1 MRYYPRLSP
10 KTINCLARFPLSAK
24 RAEFPTYRVF
34 FMKSPDRLLIVD
46 DVPDNLFLVRTI
58 LEEEGYEVITS
69 SNGQDALKIIKSGEL
84 PDLVLLDVMMPVMD
98 GYEVTKQIRAIIDL
112 PFIPILLITAYD
124 RANAVKGLDLGADEF
139 IRKPIEAD
147 ELLARVRSLLRL
159 KHSIA
164 ERDRI
169 DRQRQDFVS
178 RLTHDLRTPLV
189 AADRMLGLLQDGVL
203 GQISPEICE
212 ALTIMG
218 RSNRNLLEMVNK
230 LLDVYRYESGSKT
243 INLQPL
249 DLRELLAQVVQE
261 LKPIAIS
268 KNLELIADLEAID
281 QDQIQIK
288 GDRLE
293 LLRVFNNLIGNAL
306 KFTDAGRVQVSLKL
320 DKSEAIIAIADTG
333 AGISL
338 EEQPFLFQRFRQG
351 NHQKQG
357 SGLGLYLSHYIIE
370 AHHGRIS
377 VKSPNLNSPPDSL
390 GGSTFFVHLPI
401 ISS

>member
-1 MRYYPRLSP
+1 
-10 KTINCLARFPLSAK
+10 
-24 RAEFPTYRVF
+24 
-34 FMKSPDRLLIVD
+34 MKSPDRLLIVD

-58 LEEEGYEVITS
+58 LEDEGYEIITS
-69 SNGQDALKIIKSGEL
+69 SNGHDALKIIESEP
-84 PDLVLLDVMMPVMD
+84 PDLVLLDVMMPLMD
-98 GYEVTKQIRAIIDL
+98 GYEVTRRIRAMKDL

-203 GQISPEICE
+203 GEISPEIRE

-218 RSNRNLLEMVNK
+218 RSNHNLLEMVNK

-249 DLRELLAQVVQE
+249 DLKELLNQVVQE

-268 KNLELIADLEAID
+268 KNLELTADLDDIATV
-281 QDQIQIK
+281 K

-293 LLRVFNNLIGNAL
+293 LLRVFNNLLGNAL
-306 KFTDAGRVQVSLKL
+306 KFTEAGSVHVSLKL
-320 DKSEAIIAIADTG
+320 EKSEAIIAIADTG
-333 AGISL
+333 AGISP

-357 SGLGLYLSHYIIE
+357 SGLGLYLSHYIIN
-370 AHHGRIS
+370 AHNGKIL
-377 VKSPNLNSPPDSL
+377 VKSPNLDSQQ
-390 GGSTFFVHLPI
+390 GSTFFVHLPI
-401 ISS
+401 ITL

>member
-1 MRYYPRLSP
+1 
-10 KTINCLARFPLSAK
+10 
-24 RAEFPTYRVF
+24 
-34 FMKSPDRLLIVD
+34 MKSPDRLLIVD

-58 LEEEGYEVITS
+58 LEEEGYEIITL
-69 SNGQDALKIIKSGEL
+69 SNGQDALKIIETEP
-84 PDLVLLDVMMPVMD
+84 PDLILLDVMMPVMD
-98 GYEVTKQIRAIIDL
+98 GYEVTRRVRAMKDL

-164 ERDRI
+164 ERDHI

-203 GQISPEICE
+203 GEISPEICE
-212 ALTIMG
+212 ALKIMG
-218 RSNRNLLEMVNK
+218 RSNSNLLEMVNK

-243 INLQPL
+243 INLQSL
-249 DLRELLAQVVQE
+249 DLKELLDQVVQE

-268 KNLELIADLEAID
+268 KNLELIADLEDICLV
-281 QDQIQIK
+281 K

-306 KFTDAGRVQVSLKL
+306 KFTESGSVHVSLKS
-320 DKSEAIIAIADTG
+320 DRAEAIIAIADTG
-333 AGISL
+333 TGVPL
-338 EEQPFLFQRFRQG
+338 EEQPFLFQRFSQG

-357 SGLGLYLSHYIIE
+357 SGLGLYLSHYIVN
-370 AHHGRIS
+370 AHNGKIL
-377 VKSPNLNSPPDSL
+377 VKSPNLDSRK
-390 GGSTFFVHLPI
+390 GSTFFVHLPI
-401 ISS
+401 IKP

>member
-1 MRYYPRLSP
+1 
-10 KTINCLARFPLSAK
+10 
-24 RAEFPTYRVF
+24 
-34 FMKSPDRLLIVD
+34 MKSPDRLLIVD

-58 LEEEGYEVITS
+58 LEEEGYEIVTS
-69 SNGQDALKIIKSGEL
+69 SNGQEALKIIETEP

-98 GYEVTKQIRAIIDL
+98 GYEVTRRMRAMKDL

-203 GQISPEICE
+203 GEISPQICE

-218 RSNRNLLEMVNK
+218 RSNSNLLEMVNK

-249 DLRELLAQVVQE
+249 DLKELLDQVVQE

-268 KNLELIADLEAID
+268 KNLELIADLDDIGLV
-281 QDQIQIK
+281 K
-288 GDRLE
+288 VDRLE

-306 KFTDAGRVQVSLKL
+306 KFTESGRVHVSLTS
-320 DKSEAIIAIADTG
+320 DQSEAIIAIADTG
-333 AGISL
+333 AGVPL
-338 EEQPFLFQRFRQG
+338 EEQPFLFQRFSQG

-357 SGLGLYLSHYIIE
+357 SGLGLYLSHYIVN
-370 AHHGRIS
+370 AHNGKIF
-377 VKSPNLNSPPDSL
+377 VKSPNLDSQK
-390 GGSTFFVHLPI
+390 GSTFSVHLPI
-401 ISS
+401 ITP

>member
-1 MRYYPRLSP
+1 
-10 KTINCLARFPLSAK
+10 
-24 RAEFPTYRVF
+24 
-34 FMKSPDRLLIVD
+34 MKD
-46 DVPDNLFLVRTI
+46 
-58 LEEEGYEVITS
+58 
-69 SNGQDALKIIKSGEL
+69 
-84 PDLVLLDVMMPVMD
+84 M
-98 GYEVTKQIRAIIDL
+98 

-203 GQISPEICE
+203 GEISPEICE
-212 ALTIMG
+212 ALKIMG
-218 RSNRNLLEMVNK
+218 RSNHNLLEMVNK
-230 LLDVYRYESGSKT
+230 LLDVYRYESGSKS
-243 INLQPL
+243 IDLQPL
-249 DLRELLAQVVQE
+249 NLKNLLEQVVQE

-268 KNLELIADLEAID
+268 KNLELIANLDSIAEV
-281 QDQIQIK
+281 K

-306 KFTDAGRVQVSLKL
+306 KFTESGIVGVKLKQNET
-320 DKSEAIIAIADTG
+320 EAIIEIADTG
-333 AGISL
+333 TGIPPK
-338 EEQPFLFQRFRQG
+338 EQTFLFQRFSQG

-357 SGLGLYLSHYIIE
+357 SGLGLYLSHYIIS
-370 AHHGRIS
+370 AHNGKIL
-377 VKSPNLNSPPDSL
+377 VKSPPDIDSPQ
-390 GGSTFFVHLPI
+390 GSAFFVHLPI
-401 ISS
+401 ITS

>member
-1 MRYYPRLSP
+1 
-10 KTINCLARFPLSAK
+10 
-24 RAEFPTYRVF
+24 
-34 FMKSPDRLLIVD
+34 MKSPDRLLIID
-46 DVPDNLFLVRTI
+46 DVPDNLFLARTI
-58 LEEEGYEVITS
+58 LEEEGYEITTS
-69 SNGQDALKIIKSGEL
+69 TNGHTALEIVQTEP
-84 PDLVLLDVMMPVMD
+84 PDLILLDVMMPGID
-98 GYEVTKQIRAIIDL
+98 GYEVTKRIRAMPDL

-203 GQISPEICE
+203 GEISPEVRE

-218 RSNRNLLEMVNK
+218 RSNLNLLEMVNK

-249 DLRELLAQVVQE
+249 NIKELLEQVVEE
-261 LKPIAIS
+261 LKPIAMS
-268 KNLELIADLEAID
+268 KKLPLEAQLGD
-281 QDQIQIK
+281 AVPMVK

-306 KFTDAGRVQVSLKL
+306 KFTDQGSVSVGLTTV
-320 DKSEAIIAIADTG
+320 DQEVVISVADTG
-333 AGISL
+333 PGICE
-338 EEQPFLFQRFRQG
+338 EEQQFLFQRFRQG
-351 NHQKQG
+351 IHQKQG
-357 SGLGLYLSHYIIE
+357 SGLGLYLSHYIIS
-370 AHHGRIS
+370 AHGGKIH
-377 VKSPNLNSPPDSL
+377 VKSSPNH
-390 GGSTFFVHLPI
+390 GSTFYVHLPL
-401 ISS
+401 

>member
-1 MRYYPRLSP
+1 
-10 KTINCLARFPLSAK
+10 
-24 RAEFPTYRVF
+24 
-34 FMKSPDRLLIVD
+34 MKSPDRLLIVD

-58 LEEEGYEVITS
+58 LEEEGYEIIAA
-69 SNGQDALKIIKSGEL
+69 SNGHEALKIIESE
-84 PDLVLLDVMMPVMD
+84 PIDLVLLDVMMPLMD
-98 GYEVTKQIRAIIDL
+98 GYEVTRRIRAMKDL

-203 GQISPEICE
+203 GEISPQIGE

-249 DLRELLAQVVQE
+249 NLQELLEQVVEE

-268 KNLELIADLEAID
+268 KNLELTADLD
-281 QDQIQIK
+281 QTATVK

-306 KFTDAGRVQVSLKL
+306 KFTEVGKVHVSLKL
-320 DKSEAIIAIADTG
+320 AQNEAHQSEAIIAIADTG
-333 AGISL
+333 AGIPIN
-338 EEQPFLFQRFRQG
+338 EQPFLFQRFRQG

-357 SGLGLYLSHYIIE
+357 SGLGLYLSHYIIS
-370 AHHGRIS
+370 AHDGKIL
-377 VKSPNLNSPPDSL
+377 VKSPNLDTQQ
-390 GGSTFFVHLPI
+390 GSTFFVHLPI
-401 ISS
+401 I

>member
-1 MRYYPRLSP
+1 
-10 KTINCLARFPLSAK
+10 
-24 RAEFPTYRVF
+24 
-34 FMKSPDRLLIVD
+34 MKSPDRLLIVD

-58 LEEEGYEVITS
+58 LEEEGYEIITL
-69 SNGQDALKIIKSGEL
+69 SNGQDALKIIETEP
-84 PDLVLLDVMMPVMD
+84 PDLILLDVMMPVMD
-98 GYEVTKQIRAIIDL
+98 GYEVTRRVRAMKDL

-124 RANAVKGLDLGADEF
+124 RANAVKGLDLGEDEF

-178 RLTHDLRTPLV
+178 RLTHDLRTPFV

-203 GQISPEICE
+203 GEVSPEICE
-212 ALTIMG
+212 ALKIMG
-218 RSNRNLLEMVNK
+218 RSNSNLLEMVNK

-243 INLQPL
+243 INLQSL
-249 DLRELLAQVVQE
+249 DLKELLDQVVQE

-268 KNLELIADLEAID
+268 KNLELNADLEDICLV
-281 QDQIQIK
+281 K

-306 KFTDAGRVQVSLKL
+306 KFTESGSVHVSLKS
-320 DKSEAIIAIADTG
+320 DRSEAIIAIADTG
-333 AGISL
+333 TGVPL
-338 EEQPFLFQRFRQG
+338 EEQPFLFQRFSQG

-357 SGLGLYLSHYIIE
+357 SGLGLYLSHYIVN
-370 AHHGRIS
+370 AHNGKIL
-377 VKSPNLNSPPDSL
+377 VKSPNLDSRK
-390 GGSTFFVHLPI
+390 GSTFFVHLPI
-401 ISS
+401 IKP

>member
-1 MRYYPRLSP
+1 
-10 KTINCLARFPLSAK
+10 
-24 RAEFPTYRVF
+24 
-34 FMKSPDRLLIVD
+34 MKSPDRLLIVD

-58 LEEEGYEVITS
+58 LEDEGYEIITS
-69 SNGQDALKIIKSGEL
+69 SNGHDALKIIESEP
-84 PDLVLLDVMMPVMD
+84 PDLVLLDVMMPLMD
-98 GYEVTKQIRAIIDL
+98 GYEVTRRIRAMKDL

-203 GQISPEICE
+203 GEISPEIRE

-218 RSNRNLLEMVNK
+218 RSNHNLLEMVNK

-249 DLRELLAQVVQE
+249 DLKELLNQVVQE

-268 KNLELIADLEAID
+268 KNLELTADLDDMVAV
-281 QDQIQIK
+281 K

-306 KFTDAGRVQVSLKL
+306 KFTESGSVHVSLKL
-320 DKSEAIIAIADTG
+320 EESEAIIAIADTG
-333 AGISL
+333 AGISSD
-338 EEQPFLFQRFRQG
+338 EQPFLFQRFRQG

-357 SGLGLYLSHYIIE
+357 SGLGLYLSHYIIN
-370 AHHGRIS
+370 AHNGKIL
-377 VKSPNLNSPPDSL
+377 VKSPNIDSQQ
-390 GGSTFFVHLPI
+390 GSTFFVHLPTI
-401 ISS
+401 TS

>member
-1 MRYYPRLSP
+1 
-10 KTINCLARFPLSAK
+10 
-24 RAEFPTYRVF
+24 
-34 FMKSPDRLLIVD
+34 MKSPDRLLIVD

-58 LEEEGYEVITS
+58 LEDEGYEIITS
-69 SNGQDALKIIKSGEL
+69 SNGHDALKIIESEP
-84 PDLVLLDVMMPVMD
+84 PDLVLLDVMMPLMD
-98 GYEVTKQIRAIIDL
+98 GYEVTRRIRAMKDL

-203 GQISPEICE
+203 GEISPEIRE

-218 RSNRNLLEMVNK
+218 RSNHNLLEMVNK

-249 DLRELLAQVVQE
+249 DLKELLNQVVQE

-268 KNLELIADLEAID
+268 KNLELTADLDDMVAV
-281 QDQIQIK
+281 K

-306 KFTDAGRVQVSLKL
+306 KFTESGSVHVSLKL
-320 DKSEAIIAIADTG
+320 EESEAIIAIADTG
-333 AGISL
+333 AGISSD
-338 EEQPFLFQRFRQG
+338 EQPFLFQRFRQG

-357 SGLGLYLSHYIIE
+357 SGLGLYLSHYIIN
-370 AHHGRIS
+370 AHNGKIL
-377 VKSPNLNSPPDSL
+377 VQSPNLDSQQ
-390 GGSTFFVHLPI
+390 GSTFFVHLPTI
-401 ISS
+401 TS

>member
-1 MRYYPRLSP
+1 
-10 KTINCLARFPLSAK
+10 
-24 RAEFPTYRVF
+24 
-34 FMKSPDRLLIVD
+34 MKSPDRLLIVD

-58 LEEEGYEVITS
+58 LEEEGYEIITL
-69 SNGQDALKIIKSGEL
+69 SNGQDALKIIETEP
-84 PDLVLLDVMMPVMD
+84 PDLILLDVMMPVMD
-98 GYEVTKQIRAIIDL
+98 GYEVTRRVRAMKDL

-203 GQISPEICE
+203 GEISPEICE
-212 ALTIMG
+212 ALKIMG
-218 RSNRNLLEMVNK
+218 RSNSNLLEMVNK

-243 INLQPL
+243 INLQSL
-249 DLRELLAQVVQE
+249 DLKELLDQVVQE

-268 KNLELIADLEAID
+268 KNLELIADLEDICLV
-281 QDQIQIK
+281 K

-306 KFTDAGRVQVSLKL
+306 KFTESGSVHVSLKS
-320 DKSEAIIAIADTG
+320 DRAEAIIAIADTG
-333 AGISL
+333 TGVPL
-338 EEQPFLFQRFRQG
+338 EEQPFLFQRFSQG

-357 SGLGLYLSHYIIE
+357 SGLGLYLSHYIVN
-370 AHHGRIS
+370 AHNGKIL
-377 VKSPNLNSPPDSL
+377 VKSPNLDSRK
-390 GGSTFFVHLPI
+390 GSTFFVHLPI
-401 ISS
+401 IKP

>member
-1 MRYYPRLSP
+1 
-10 KTINCLARFPLSAK
+10 
-24 RAEFPTYRVF
+24 
-34 FMKSPDRLLIVD
+34 MK
-46 DVPDNLFLVRTI
+46 
-58 LEEEGYEVITS
+58 
-69 SNGQDALKIIKSGEL
+69 
-84 PDLVLLDVMMPVMD
+84 
-98 GYEVTKQIRAIIDL
+98 DL

-203 GQISPEICE
+203 GEISPEIRE

-218 RSNRNLLEMVNK
+218 RSNHNLLEMVNK

-249 DLRELLAQVVQE
+249 DLKELLNQVVQE

-268 KNLELIADLEAID
+268 KNLELTADLDDMVAV
-281 QDQIQIK
+281 K

-306 KFTDAGRVQVSLKL
+306 KFTESGSVHVSLKL
-320 DKSEAIIAIADTG
+320 EESEAIIAIADTG
-333 AGISL
+333 AGISSD
-338 EEQPFLFQRFRQG
+338 EQPFLFQRFRQG

-357 SGLGLYLSHYIIE
+357 SGLGLYLSHYIIN
-370 AHHGRIS
+370 AHNGKIL
-377 VKSPNLNSPPDSL
+377 VKSPNLDSQQ
-390 GGSTFFVHLPI
+390 GSTFFVHLPTI
-401 ISS
+401 TS

>member
-1 MRYYPRLSP
+1 
-10 KTINCLARFPLSAK
+10 
-24 RAEFPTYRVF
+24 
-34 FMKSPDRLLIVD
+34 MKSPDRLLIVD

-58 LEEEGYEVITS
+58 LEEEGYEIITL
-69 SNGQDALKIIKSGEL
+69 SNGQDALKVIETEP
-84 PDLVLLDVMMPVMD
+84 PDLILLDVMMPVMD
-98 GYEVTKQIRAIIDL
+98 GYEVTRRIRAMKDL

-203 GQISPEICE
+203 GEISPEICE
-212 ALTIMG
+212 ALKIMG
-218 RSNRNLLEMVNK
+218 RSNSNLLEMVNK

-249 DLRELLAQVVQE
+249 DLKEILDQVLQE

-268 KNLELIADLEAID
+268 KNLELIANLEDIGMV
-281 QDQIQIK
+281 K

-306 KFTDAGRVQVSLKL
+306 KFTESGNISVSLKS
-320 DKSEAIIAIADTG
+320 DQSEAIIAIADTG
-333 AGISL
+333 AGVPI
-338 EEQPFLFQRFRQG
+338 EEQAFLFQRFSQG

-357 SGLGLYLSHYIIE
+357 SGLGLYLSHYIVS
-370 AHHGRIS
+370 AHNGKIL
-377 VKSPNLNSPPDSL
+377 VKSPNSDSQK
-390 GGSTFFVHLPI
+390 GSTFFVHLPI
-401 ISS
+401 ITP

>member
-1 MRYYPRLSP
+1 
-10 KTINCLARFPLSAK
+10 
-24 RAEFPTYRVF
+24 
-34 FMKSPDRLLIVD
+34 MKSPDRLLIVD

-58 LEEEGYEVITS
+58 LEEEGYEIVTS
-69 SNGQDALKIIKSGEL
+69 SNGQEALKIIETEP

-98 GYEVTKQIRAIIDL
+98 GYEVTRRMRAMKDL

-203 GQISPEICE
+203 GEISPQICE

-218 RSNRNLLEMVNK
+218 RSNSNLLEMVNK

-249 DLRELLAQVVQE
+249 DLKELLDQVVQE

-268 KNLELIADLEAID
+268 KNLELIADLDDIGLV
-281 QDQIQIK
+281 K
-288 GDRLE
+288 VDRLE

-306 KFTDAGRVQVSLKL
+306 KFTESGSVHVSLKS
-320 DKSEAIIAIADTG
+320 DQSEAIIAIADTG
-333 AGISL
+333 AGVPL
-338 EEQPFLFQRFRQG
+338 EEQPFLFQRFSQG

-357 SGLGLYLSHYIIE
+357 SGLGLYLSHYIVN
-370 AHHGRIS
+370 AHNGKIF
-377 VKSPNLNSPPDSL
+377 VKSPNLDSQK
-390 GGSTFFVHLPI
+390 GSTFSVHLPI
-401 ISS
+401 ITP

>member
-1 MRYYPRLSP
+1 
-10 KTINCLARFPLSAK
+10 
-24 RAEFPTYRVF
+24 
-34 FMKSPDRLLIVD
+34 MKSPDRLLIVD

-58 LEEEGYEVITS
+58 LEEEGYEIIAA
-69 SNGQDALKIIKSGEL
+69 SNGHEALKIIESE
-84 PDLVLLDVMMPVMD
+84 PIDLVLLDVMMPLMD
-98 GYEVTKQIRAIIDL
+98 GYEVTRRIRAMKDL

-203 GQISPEICE
+203 GEISPQIGE

-249 DLRELLAQVVQE
+249 NLQELLEQVVEE

-268 KNLELIADLEAID
+268 KNLELIAELNQTATV
-281 QDQIQIK
+281 K

-306 KFTDAGRVQVSLKL
+306 KFTEVGKVHVSLKL
-320 DKSEAIIAIADTG
+320 AQNEAHQSEAIIAIADTG
-333 AGISL
+333 AGIPID
-338 EEQPFLFQRFRQG
+338 EQPFLFQRFRQG

-357 SGLGLYLSHYIIE
+357 SGLGLYLSHYIIS
-370 AHHGRIS
+370 AHDGKIL
-377 VKSPNLNSPPDSL
+377 VKSPNLDTQQ
-390 GGSTFFVHLPI
+390 GSTFFVHLPI
-401 ISS
+401 I

>member
-1 MRYYPRLSP
+1 
-10 KTINCLARFPLSAK
+10 
-24 RAEFPTYRVF
+24 
-34 FMKSPDRLLIVD
+34 MKSPDRLLIVD

-58 LEEEGYEVITS
+58 LEEEGYEIVTS
-69 SNGQDALKIIKSGEL
+69 SNGQEALKIIETEP

-98 GYEVTKQIRAIIDL
+98 GYEVTRRMRAMKDL

-203 GQISPEICE
+203 GEISPQICE

-218 RSNRNLLEMVNK
+218 RSNSNLLEMVNK

-249 DLRELLAQVVQE
+249 DLKELLDQVVQE

-268 KNLELIADLEAID
+268 KNLELIADLDDIGLV
-281 QDQIQIK
+281 K
-288 GDRLE
+288 VDRLE

-306 KFTDAGRVQVSLKL
+306 KFTESGSVHVSLKS
-320 DKSEAIIAIADTG
+320 DQSEAIIAIADTG
-333 AGISL
+333 TGVPL
-338 EEQPFLFQRFRQG
+338 EEQPFLFQRFSQG

-357 SGLGLYLSHYIIE
+357 SGLGLYLSHYIVN
-370 AHHGRIS
+370 AHNGKIF
-377 VKSPNLNSPPDSL
+377 VKSPNLDSQK
-390 GGSTFFVHLPI
+390 GSTFSVHLPI
-401 ISS
+401 ITP

>member
-1 MRYYPRLSP
+1 
-10 KTINCLARFPLSAK
+10 
-24 RAEFPTYRVF
+24 
-34 FMKSPDRLLIVD
+34 MKSPDRLLIVD

-58 LEEEGYEVITS
+58 LEEEGYEIIAA
-69 SNGQDALKIIKSGEL
+69 SNGYEALKIIESD
-84 PDLVLLDVMMPVMD
+84 PIDLVLLDVMMPLMD
-98 GYEVTKQIRAIIDL
+98 GYEVTRRIRAIKDL

-203 GQISPEICE
+203 GEISPQIGE

-249 DLRELLAQVVQE
+249 NVQELLEQVVEE

-268 KNLELIADLEAID
+268 KNLALTADLEQTATV
-281 QDQIQIK
+281 K

-306 KFTDAGRVQVSLKL
+306 KFTEEGKVHVSLKL
-320 DKSEAIIAIADTG
+320 AQNEAHQSEAIIAITDTG
-333 AGISL
+333 AGIPID
-338 EEQPFLFQRFRQG
+338 EQPFLFQRFRQG
-351 NHQKQG
+351 SHQKQG
-357 SGLGLYLSHYIIE
+357 SGLGLYLSHYIIT
-370 AHHGRIS
+370 AHDGKIL
-377 VKSPNLNSPPDSL
+377 VKSPNLDSQQ
-390 GGSTFFVHLPI
+390 GSTFFVHLPI
-401 ISS
+401 I

>member
-1 MRYYPRLSP
+1 
-10 KTINCLARFPLSAK
+10 
-24 RAEFPTYRVF
+24 
-34 FMKSPDRLLIVD
+34 MKSPDRLLIVD

-58 LEEEGYEVITS
+58 LEDEGYEIITS
-69 SNGQDALKIIKSGEL
+69 SNGHDALKIIESEP
-84 PDLVLLDVMMPVMD
+84 PDLVLLDVMMPLMD
-98 GYEVTKQIRAIIDL
+98 GYEVTRRMRGMKDL

-203 GQISPEICE
+203 GEISPEIRE

-218 RSNRNLLEMVNK
+218 RSNHNLLEMVNK

-249 DLRELLAQVVQE
+249 DLKELLNQVVQE

-268 KNLELIADLEAID
+268 KNLELTAELDDIATV
-281 QDQIQIK
+281 K

-306 KFTDAGRVQVSLKL
+306 KFTESGSVHVSLKL
-320 DKSEAIIAIADTG
+320 EESEAIMAIADTG

-338 EEQPFLFQRFRQG
+338 DEQPFLFQRFRQG

-357 SGLGLYLSHYIIE
+357 SGLGLYLSHYIIN
-370 AHHGRIS
+370 AHNGKIL
-377 VKSPNLNSPPDSL
+377 VKSPNLDSQK
-390 GGSTFFVHLPI
+390 GSTFFVHLPTI
-401 ISS
+401 TS

>member
-1 MRYYPRLSP
+1 
-10 KTINCLARFPLSAK
+10 
-24 RAEFPTYRVF
+24 
-34 FMKSPDRLLIVD
+34 MKSLDRLLIVD

-58 LEEEGYEVITS
+58 LEDEGYEIITS
-69 SNGQDALKIIKSGEL
+69 SNGHDALKIIESEP
-84 PDLVLLDVMMPVMD
+84 PDLVLLDVMMPLMD
-98 GYEVTKQIRAIIDL
+98 GYEVTRRIRAMKDL

-203 GQISPEICE
+203 GEISPEIRE

-218 RSNRNLLEMVNK
+218 RSNHNLLEMVNK

-249 DLRELLAQVVQE
+249 DLKELLNQVVQE

-268 KNLELIADLEAID
+268 KNLELTADLD
-281 QDQIQIK
+281 DMVTVK

-306 KFTDAGRVQVSLKL
+306 KFTESGSVHVSLK
-320 DKSEAIIAIADTG
+320 SEESEVVIAIADTG
-333 AGISL
+333 AGISSD
-338 EEQPFLFQRFRQG
+338 EQPFLFQRFRQG

-357 SGLGLYLSHYIIE
+357 SGLGLYLSHYIIN
-370 AHHGRIS
+370 AHNGKIL
-377 VKSPNLNSPPDSL
+377 VKSPNLDSQQ
-390 GGSTFFVHLPI
+390 GSTFFVHLPTI
-401 ISS
+401 TS

>member
-1 MRYYPRLSP
+1 
-10 KTINCLARFPLSAK
+10 
-24 RAEFPTYRVF
+24 
-34 FMKSPDRLLIVD
+34 MKSPDRLLIVD

-58 LEEEGYEVITS
+58 LEEEGYEIVTS
-69 SNGQDALKIIKSGEL
+69 SNGQEALKIIETEP

-98 GYEVTKQIRAIIDL
+98 GYEVTRRMRAMKDL

-203 GQISPEICE
+203 GEISPQICE

-218 RSNRNLLEMVNK
+218 RSNSNLLEMVNK

-249 DLRELLAQVVQE
+249 DLKELLDQVVQE

-268 KNLELIADLEAID
+268 KNLELIVDLEDID
-281 QDQIQIK
+281 K
-288 GDRLE
+288 VKVDRLE

-306 KFTDAGRVQVSLKL
+306 KFTESGRVHVSLTS
-320 DKSEAIIAIADTG
+320 DQSEAIIAIADTG
-333 AGISL
+333 AGVPL
-338 EEQPFLFQRFRQG
+338 EEQPFLFQRFSQG

-357 SGLGLYLSHYIIE
+357 SGLGLYLSHYIVN
-370 AHHGRIS
+370 AHNGKIF
-377 VKSPNLNSPPDSL
+377 VKSPNLDSQK
-390 GGSTFFVHLPI
+390 GSTFSVHLPI
-401 ISS
+401 ITP

>member
-1 MRYYPRLSP
+1 
-10 KTINCLARFPLSAK
+10 
-24 RAEFPTYRVF
+24 
-34 FMKSPDRLLIVD
+34 MKSPDRLLIVD
-46 DVPDNLFLVRTI
+46 DVPDNLFLVSTI
-58 LEEEGYEVITS
+58 LEEEGYEIITS
-69 SNGQDALKIIKSGEL
+69 SNGQKALEIIETTP
-84 PDLVLLDVMMPVMD
+84 PDLVLLDVMMPIMD
-98 GYEVTKQIRAIIDL
+98 GYEVTRRIRAMNDL

-124 RANAVKGLDLGADEF
+124 RANAVQGLDLGADEF

-203 GQISPEICE
+203 GEISPQIGD

-218 RSNRNLLEMVNK
+218 RSNHNLLEMVNK

-249 DLRELLAQVVQE
+249 DLRELLSQVVEE

-268 KNLELIADLEAID
+268 KNLELTADLD
-281 QDQIQIK
+281 QVAQVK

-293 LLRVFNNLIGNAL
+293 LLRVFNNLIGNSL
-306 KFTDAGRVQVSLKL
+306 KFTESGSVNVSLKTPSG
-320 DKSEAIIAIADTG
+320 KPEAIIAIADTG
-333 AGISL
+333 AGISP
-338 EEQPFLFQRFRQG
+338 EEQPFLFERFRQG

-357 SGLGLYLSHYIIE
+357 SGLGLYLSHYIIS
-370 AHHGRIS
+370 AHNGKIL
-377 VKSPNLNSPPDSL
+377 VESPNLETRQ
-390 GGSTFFVHLPI
+390 GSTFFVHLPTI
-401 ISS
+401 TP

>member
-1 MRYYPRLSP
+1 
-10 KTINCLARFPLSAK
+10 
-24 RAEFPTYRVF
+24 
-34 FMKSPDRLLIVD
+34 MKSPDRLLIVD

-58 LEEEGYEVITS
+58 LEDEGYEIITS
-69 SNGQDALKIIKSGEL
+69 SNGHDALKIIESEP
-84 PDLVLLDVMMPVMD
+84 PDLVLLDVMMPLMD
-98 GYEVTKQIRAIIDL
+98 GYEVTRRIRAMKDL

-203 GQISPEICE
+203 GEISPEIRE

-218 RSNRNLLEMVNK
+218 RSNHNLLEMVNK

-249 DLRELLAQVVQE
+249 NLKELLNQVVQE

-268 KNLELIADLEAID
+268 KNLELTADLDDMVAV
-281 QDQIQIK
+281 K

-306 KFTDAGRVQVSLKL
+306 KFTESGNVRVSLKL
-320 DKSEAIIAIADTG
+320 EESEAIIAIADTG

-357 SGLGLYLSHYIIE
+357 SGLGLYLSHYIIN
-370 AHHGRIS
+370 AHNGKIL
-377 VKSPNLNSPPDSL
+377 VQSPNLDSQQ
-390 GGSTFFVHLPI
+390 GSTFFVHLPTI
-401 ISS
+401 TS

>member
-1 MRYYPRLSP
+1 
-10 KTINCLARFPLSAK
+10 
-24 RAEFPTYRVF
+24 
-34 FMKSPDRLLIVD
+34 MKSPDRLLVVD
-46 DVPDNLFLVRTI
+46 DVADNLFLIRTI
-58 LEEEGYEVITS
+58 LEEEGYEIITT
-69 SNGQDALKIIKSGEL
+69 SNGHDALKIIESE
-84 PDLVLLDVMMPVMD
+84 PIDLVLLDVMMPVMD
-98 GYEVTKQIRAIIDL
+98 GYEVTRRIRAMQDL

-159 KHSIA
+159 KHSIS

-203 GQISPEICE
+203 GEISPEICE

-218 RSNRNLLEMVNK
+218 RSNHNLLEMVNK

-249 DLRELLAQVVQE
+249 NLRELLDQVVQE

-268 KNLELIADLEAID
+268 KNLELSAELNDEGVNRV
-281 QDQIQIK
+281 K

-306 KFTDAGRVQVSLKL
+306 KFTESGSVHVSLKL
-320 DKSEAIIAIADTG
+320 HESEAVIAIADTG
-333 AGISL
+333 AGIPL
-338 EEQPFLFQRFRQG
+338 EEQPFLFQRFSQG

-357 SGLGLYLSHYIIE
+357 SGLGLYLSHYIIN
-370 AHHGRIS
+370 AHNGKIF
-377 VKSPNLNSPPDSL
+377 VKSPNLDSQK
-390 GGSTFFVHLPI
+390 GSTFSVHLPI
-401 ISS
+401 IKL

>member
-1 MRYYPRLSP
+1 
-10 KTINCLARFPLSAK
+10 
-24 RAEFPTYRVF
+24 
-34 FMKSPDRLLIVD
+34 
-46 DVPDNLFLVRTI
+46 
-58 LEEEGYEVITS
+58 
-69 SNGQDALKIIKSGEL
+69 
-84 PDLVLLDVMMPVMD
+84 MMPLMD
-98 GYEVTKQIRAIIDL
+98 GYEVTRRIRAMKDL

-203 GQISPEICE
+203 GEISPEIRE

-218 RSNRNLLEMVNK
+218 RSNHNLLEMVNK

-249 DLRELLAQVVQE
+249 DLKELLNQVVQE

-268 KNLELIADLEAID
+268 KNLELTADLDDMVAV
-281 QDQIQIK
+281 K

-306 KFTDAGRVQVSLKL
+306 KFTESGSVHVSLKL
-320 DKSEAIIAIADTG
+320 EESEAIIAIADTG
-333 AGISL
+333 AGISS

-357 SGLGLYLSHYIIE
+357 SGLGLYLSHYIIN
-370 AHHGRIS
+370 AHNGKIL
-377 VKSPNLNSPPDSL
+377 VKSPNLDSQQ
-390 GGSTFFVHLPI
+390 GSTFFVHLPTI
-401 ISS
+401 TS

>member
-1 MRYYPRLSP
+1 
-10 KTINCLARFPLSAK
+10 
-24 RAEFPTYRVF
+24 
-34 FMKSPDRLLIVD
+34 MKSPDRLLIVD
-46 DVPDNLFLVRTI
+46 DVPDNVFLARTI
-58 LEEEGYEVITS
+58 LEDEGYEVITAT
-69 SNGQDALKIIKSGEL
+69 NGLDALKIVESSP
-84 PDLVLLDVMMPVMD
+84 PDLLLLDVMMPLMD
-98 GYEVTKQIRAIIDL
+98 GYEVTKRIRAMKDL

-189 AADRMLGLLQDGVL
+189 AADRMIGLLQDGAL
-203 GQISPEICE
+203 GEISASVRE
-212 ALTIMG
+212 ALTIME
-218 RSNRNLLEMVNK
+218 RSNLNLLEMVNK

-243 INLQPL
+243 INLQ
-249 DLRELLAQVVQE
+249 DLNLKELLEHELQE
-261 LKPIAIS
+261 LRPIAIS
-268 KNLELIADLEAID
+268 KGLALHSDLGTAEKVI
-281 QDQIQIK
+281 IK

-293 LLRVFNNLIGNAL
+293 LLRVFNNLIGNSL
-306 KFTDAGRVQVSLKL
+306 KFTDKGDVTISLNL
-320 DKSEAIIAIADTG
+320 DRHAQTVVVAIADTG
-333 AGISL
+333 AGIPT

-357 SGLGLYLSHYIIE
+357 SGLGLYLSHYIIS
-370 AHHGRIS
+370 AHNGQIHVQS
-377 VKSPNLNSPPDSL
+377 VPHQ
-390 GGSTFFVHLPI
+390 GSTFYVHLPLVAVSEAGRSI
-401 ISS
+401 D

>member
-1 MRYYPRLSP
+1 
-10 KTINCLARFPLSAK
+10 
-24 RAEFPTYRVF
+24 
-34 FMKSPDRLLIVD
+34 
-46 DVPDNLFLVRTI
+46 
-58 LEEEGYEVITS
+58 
-69 SNGQDALKIIKSGEL
+69 
-84 PDLVLLDVMMPVMD
+84 
-98 GYEVTKQIRAIIDL
+98 L

-203 GQISPEICE
+203 SEISPQIGE

-249 DLRELLAQVVQE
+249 NLQELLEQVVEE

-268 KNLELIADLEAID
+268 KNLALTADLEQTATV
-281 QDQIQIK
+281 K

-306 KFTDAGRVQVSLKL
+306 KFTEEGKVHVSLKL
-320 DKSEAIIAIADTG
+320 AQNEAHQSEAIIAITDTG
-333 AGISL
+333 AGIPID
-338 EEQPFLFQRFRQG
+338 EQPFLFQRFRQG
-351 NHQKQG
+351 SHQKQG
-357 SGLGLYLSHYIIE
+357 SGLGLYLSHYIIT
-370 AHHGRIS
+370 AHDGKIL
-377 VKSPNLNSPPDSL
+377 VKSPNLDSQQ
-390 GGSTFFVHLPI
+390 GSTFFVHLPI
-401 ISS
+401 I

>member
-1 MRYYPRLSP
+1 
-10 KTINCLARFPLSAK
+10 
-24 RAEFPTYRVF
+24 
-34 FMKSPDRLLIVD
+34 MKSPDRLLIVD

-58 LEEEGYEVITS
+58 
-69 SNGQDALKIIKSGEL
+69 
-84 PDLVLLDVMMPVMD
+84 
-98 GYEVTKQIRAIIDL
+98 
-112 PFIPILLITAYD
+112 LITAYD

-203 GQISPEICE
+203 GEISPEICE
-212 ALTIMG
+212 ALKIMG
-218 RSNRNLLEMVNK
+218 RSNSNLLEMVNK

-243 INLQPL
+243 INLRSI
-249 DLRELLAQVVQE
+249 DLQELLDQVVQE

-268 KNLELIADLEAID
+268 KNLELIANLEDIGMV
-281 QDQIQIK
+281 K

-306 KFTDAGRVQVSLKL
+306 KFTESGSVHVSLKS
-320 DKSEAIIAIADTG
+320 DQSEAIIAIADTG
-333 AGISL
+333 TGVPL
-338 EEQPFLFQRFRQG
+338 EEQPFLFQRFSQG

-357 SGLGLYLSHYIIE
+357 SGLGLYLSHYIVN
-370 AHHGRIS
+370 AHEGKIL
-377 VKSPNLNSPPDSL
+377 VKSPNQGSQK
-390 GGSTFFVHLPI
+390 GSTFFVHLPI
-401 ISS
+401 IKP

>member
-1 MRYYPRLSP
+1 
-10 KTINCLARFPLSAK
+10 
-24 RAEFPTYRVF
+24 
-34 FMKSPDRLLIVD
+34 
-46 DVPDNLFLVRTI
+46 
-58 LEEEGYEVITS
+58 
-69 SNGQDALKIIKSGEL
+69 
-84 PDLVLLDVMMPVMD
+84 MMPVMD
-98 GYEVTKQIRAIIDL
+98 GYEVTRRVRAMKDL

-203 GQISPEICE
+203 GEVSPEICE
-212 ALTIMG
+212 ALKIMG
-218 RSNRNLLEMVNK
+218 RSNSNLLEMVNK

-243 INLQPL
+243 INLQSL
-249 DLRELLAQVVQE
+249 DLKELLDQVVQE

-268 KNLELIADLEAID
+268 KNLELIADLEDIGMV
-281 QDQIQIK
+281 K

-306 KFTDAGRVQVSLKL
+306 KFTESGSVHVSLKSNQ
-320 DKSEAIIAIADTG
+320 SEAVIAIADTG
-333 AGISL
+333 TGVPL
-338 EEQPFLFQRFRQG
+338 EEQPFLFQRFSQG

-357 SGLGLYLSHYIIE
+357 SGLGLYLSHYIVN
-370 AHHGRIS
+370 AHNGKIL
-377 VKSPNLNSPPDSL
+377 VKSPNLDSRK
-390 GGSTFFVHLPI
+390 GSTFFVHLPI
-401 ISS
+401 IKP

>member
-1 MRYYPRLSP
+1 
-10 KTINCLARFPLSAK
+10 
-24 RAEFPTYRVF
+24 
-34 FMKSPDRLLIVD
+34 MKSPDRLLVVD
-46 DVPDNLFLVRTI
+46 DVADNLFLIRTI
-58 LEEEGYEVITS
+58 LEEEGYEIITT
-69 SNGQDALKIIKSGEL
+69 SNGHDALKIIESE
-84 PDLVLLDVMMPVMD
+84 PIDLVLLDVMMPVMD
-98 GYEVTKQIRAIIDL
+98 GYEVTRRIRAMEDL

-159 KHSIA
+159 KHSIS

-203 GQISPEICE
+203 GEISPEICE

-218 RSNRNLLEMVNK
+218 RSNHNLLEMVNK

-249 DLRELLAQVVQE
+249 NLRELLDQVVQE

-268 KNLELIADLEAID
+268 KNLELSAELNDEGVNRV
-281 QDQIQIK
+281 K

-306 KFTDAGRVQVSLKL
+306 KFTESGSVHVSLKL
-320 DKSEAIIAIADTG
+320 HESEAVIAIADTG
-333 AGISL
+333 AGIPL
-338 EEQPFLFQRFRQG
+338 EEQPFLFQRFSQG

-357 SGLGLYLSHYIIE
+357 SGLGLYLSHYIIN
-370 AHHGRIS
+370 AHNGKIF
-377 VKSPNLNSPPDSL
+377 VKSPNLDSQK
-390 GGSTFFVHLPI
+390 GSTFSVHLPI
-401 ISS
+401 IKL